1 MSNLTPEDLKA
12 MRAVCDALPKGE
24 PNVHGP
30 AIIEFVN
37 DDMVERLSE
46 AGDDRYPEDADAA
59 ASAFLFG
66 WNQSMDAHAESRA
79 MLPRALDEIE
89 RLREALS
96 LLPDVVKDADRH
108 GFEMG
113 RAAGLAALDRL
124 VEANVDLRAEAE
136 RVAAYVAT
144 TLRRY
149 VDADGSECL
158 DDALMDAASE
168 GPAALLALVDG
179 EGS

>member
-1 MSNLTPEDLKA
+1 MSSLTPEDLKA

-66 WNQSMDAHAESRA
+66 WNQCMDAHAQSRT

-89 RLREALS
+89 RLREALKEAGRTIGGAANAS
-96 LLPDVVKDADRH
+96 DLLA
-108 GFEMG
+108 
-113 RAAGLAALDRL
+113 RAPQAIDEIL
-124 VEANVDLRAEAE
+124 
-136 RVAAYVAT
+136 
-144 TLRRY
+144 
-149 VDADGSECL
+149 
-158 DDALMDAASE
+158 DALR
-168 GPAALLALVDG
+168 
-179 EGS
+179 